1 MSKKNFTQAE
11 RQLQTRIIERFAD
24 GECHT
29 LEEIVRTR
37 SPGEVIHALLVPGG
51 GAGPATARSF
61 RRGFRVR
68 VFDSGCPVFLAG
80 FAQGVVGGRPRG

>member
-1 MSKKNFTQAE
+1 MSRKDLARPQQELQA
-11 RQLQTRIIERFAD
+11 RIIERFAD
-24 GECHT
+24 GEWHA
-29 LEEIVRTR
+29 LEEIVRAR

-51 GAGPATARSF
+51 GAGRATARSF

-68 VFDSGCPVFLAG
+68 VFDSGCPAFLAG